1 MKDPAA
7 QPVETS
13 ADQPANHPAERRRFE
28 PAKLVLGLSLL
39 ALAAGYLLREHGE
52 LDVSA
57 RVLALLLP
65 CALLLT
71 LLVAGLALLVRR
83 ARGRRALAR
92 GRSGGRTG

>member
-1 MKDPAA
+1 MNHPAA
-7 QPVETS
+7 QPANTSANTS
-13 ADQPANHPAERRRFE
+13 ADHPAERRRFE

-39 ALAAGYLLREHGE
+39 ALAVGYLLREHGS

-57 RVLALLLP
+57 RVLAVLLP

-83 ARGRRALAR
+83 ARRRRADAR
-92 GRSGGRTG
+92 GRSGGRQG